1 MSTIPLQTDTQLAG
15 NSLAPLLK
23 GTASAGSTGLFTV
36 RTPDALRTVSLL
48 EGQVVFAGSNDREE
62 RLNSILVRRDLVS
75 LADLSR
81 AVEVMLR
88 DGRRLGEI
96 LIAHGDLDAEGVA
109 KALRMQIAEIVCRL
123 LTLRSAEI
131 SFREQPVADHSEVGF
146 RTSINALIR
155 ASFFQVRDVHHVL
168 DEVGGPNAVVA
179 PTAAFTVELAAT
191 GLRPEHQDLLPLL
204 SEPRE
209 VLAVCAASALPDFD
223 VIRMIWVLLT
233 VGALSR
239 LA

>member
-1 MSTIPLQTDTQLAG
+1 MSTIPMQTETQLAG

-23 GTASAGSTGLFTV
+23 TTSRERRTGFFTIRTAE
-36 RTPDALRTVSLL
+36 ALRTISML

-62 RLNSILVRRDLVS
+62 RLNSILVRRGLVG

-88 DGRRLGEI
+88 DGSRLGEV
-96 LIAHGDLDAEGVA
+96 LIAHGDMDAPGVA
-109 KALRMQIAEIVCRL
+109 KALRVQVTEIVCRL

-131 SFREQPVADHSEVGF
+131 GFREQAVSDHGEVGF
-146 RTSINALIR
+146 RTEINALIR

-179 PTAAFTVELAAT
+179 PTAAFTAELAST
-191 GLRPEHQDLLPLL
+191 GLRPEQQELIPLL
-204 SEPRE
+204 TEPRE
-209 VLAVCAASALPDFD
+209 VLAICAACELPDFD

>member
-1 MSTIPLQTDTQLAG
+1 MSTIPIQTGSQLAG

-23 GTASAGSTGLFTV
+23 TTSREGRTGFFTIRTAE
-36 RTPDALRTVSLL
+36 ALRTISML

-62 RLNSILVRRDLVS
+62 RLNSILVRRGLVG
-75 LADLSR
+75 LEDLSR

-88 DGRRLGEI
+88 DGTRLGEV
-96 LIAHGDLDAEGVA
+96 LIAQGDMDAAGVA
-109 KALRMQIAEIVCRL
+109 KALRVQVTEIVCRL

-131 SFREQPVADHSEVGF
+131 GFREQAVSDHSEVGF
-146 RTSINALIR
+146 RTPINALIR

-179 PTAAFTVELAAT
+179 PTDAFTDELASS
-191 GLRPEHQDLLPLL
+191 GLRPEQRELVPLL
-204 SEPRE
+204 TEPRE
-209 VLAVCAASALPDFD
+209 ILAICAACDLPDFD

>member
-1 MSTIPLQTDTQLAG
+1 MSTMPLQTGTQLAAS
-15 NSLAPLLK
+15 SLAPLLK
-23 GTASAGSTGLFTV
+23 TTAREGRTGFFTI
-36 RTPDALRTVSLL
+36 RTAEALRTISMLD
-48 EGQVVFAGSNDREE
+48 GQVVFAGSNDREE
-62 RLNSILVRRDLVS
+62 RLNSILVRRGMVG
-75 LADLSR
+75 LADMSR

-88 DGRRLGEI
+88 DGSRLGEV
-96 LIAHGDLDAEGVA
+96 LIAQGDMDAAGVA
-109 KALRMQIAEIVCRL
+109 KALRVQITEIVCRL

-131 SFREQPVADHSEVGF
+131 GFREQAVADHSEVGF
-146 RTSINALIR
+146 RTEINALIR

-179 PTAAFTVELAAT
+179 PTATFAAELAST
-191 GLRPEHQDLLPLL
+191 GLRPEQQELVPLL
-204 SEPRE
+204 TEPRE
-209 VLAVCAASALPDFD
+209 VLAICAACDLPDFD